1 MSVRT
6 FTADSARSAL
16 VRSLDFVCLVGAYGI
31 ATAIASKLARADMF
45 IWPGSESSD
54 ILGWPAQYIVL
65 LLTAVIAWNAV
76 GGYLG
81 IFRSDDASSTTGTV
95 NQFGR
100 AAVLWVAAIGVA
112 IFLFKLPNVSRLFVL
127 SFVSLGIMLIAL
139 REYFVRV
146 LRRLK
151 HQDQRRVAIV
161 IGNGA
166 QADWLVE
173 YLRKHFSPEPYSVVK
188 RPDADE
194 RSESHTN
201 GTQLGNGL
209 NGTQPGNGLSG
220 TRPKI
225 SFEVF
230 LAAADM
236 TEDACSLIPQLLKRG
251 IKTHIIPA
259 VFDASIFRLAVSDIG
274 GVPLITVRGGEIDVL
289 EAVIKRAIDF
299 TGALLMIAFAAPLM
313 IVLAILIKI
322 SSSGPVLFRQERL
335 GKNGRRIYIYKFLDL
350 VDDAESILQKNEILY
365 RKYVKNNYKLPKG
378 KDPRIP
384 PLGRILRQTS
394 LDELPQLI
402 NVLKGEMS
410 LVGPRPV
417 VPGEIEQY
425 GDCASL
431 LLSVHPGLTGQWQV
445 SGRSDIADYAQ
456 RVERDMEYLRD
467 QSVAT
472 DLRILLRTLPA
483 VLLRQ
488 GAH

>member
-1 MSVRT
+1 
-6 FTADSARSAL
+6 
-16 VRSLDFVCLVGAYGI
+16 
-31 ATAIASKLARADMF
+31 
-45 IWPGSESSD
+45 
-54 ILGWPAQYIVL
+54 
-65 LLTAVIAWNAV
+65 
-76 GGYLG
+76 
-81 IFRSDDASSTTGTV
+81 
-95 NQFGR
+95 
-100 AAVLWVAAIGVA
+100 
-112 IFLFKLPNVSRLFVL
+112 
-127 SFVSLGIMLIAL
+127 VSLGIILIAT
-139 REYFVRV
+139 REYLLEA
-146 LRRLK
+146 LRRLN
-151 HQDQRRVAIV
+151 QEDQHRVAIV

-173 YLRKHFSPEPYSVVK
+173 YLRKHFSPHPYSVVK

-201 GTQLGNGL
+201 GTQPVGGL
-209 NGTQPGNGLSG
+209 NGTLP
-220 TRPKI
+220 RI

-230 LAAADM
+230 VAAADM
-236 TEDACSLIPQLLKRG
+236 SEDACSLIPQLLKRG
-251 IKTHIIPA
+251 IKTHIIPG

-274 GVPLITVRGGEIDVL
+274 GVPVVTVRGGEIDAL

-299 TGALLMIAFAAPLM
+299 IGALFMLALAAPLM
-313 IVLAILIKI
+313 TVLAVLIKI

-335 GKNGRRIYIYKFLDL
+335 GKNGRRIYIYKFRTMRS
-350 VDDAESILQKNEILY
+350 DAESILQKNKELY
-365 RKYVKNNYKLPKG
+365 REYVKNNYKLPKG
-378 KDPRIP
+378 KDPRIT
-384 PLGRILRQTS
+384 PLGRVLRQTS

-456 RVERDMEYLRD
+456 RVKLDMEYLRD
-467 QSVAT
+467 QTVAT

>member
-16 VRSLDFVCLVGAYGI
+16 VRSLDFVCLVAAYGI
-31 ATAIASKLARADMF
+31 ATAIASRLASAGMF

-54 ILGWPAQYIVL
+54 ILGWPAQYVVL

-81 IFRSDDASSTTGTV
+81 IFRSDDASSPTGTV

-112 IFLFKLPNVSRLFVL
+112 IFLFKLPDVSRLFVL
-127 SFVSLGIMLIAL
+127 SFASLGIMLIAL

-146 LRRLK
+146 LRRLN
-151 HQDQRRVAIV
+151 QADQRRVAIV

-173 YLRKHFSPEPYSVVK
+173 YLRKHFSPQPYSVVK
-188 RPDADE
+188 RPDADA

-201 GTQLGNGL
+201 GTQ
-209 NGTQPGNGLSG
+209 PVDGLSD
-220 TRPKI
+220 TRPRI

-230 LAAADM
+230 VAAADM
-236 TEDACSLIPQLLKRG
+236 SEDACSLIPQLLKRG

-274 GVPLITVRGGEIDVL
+274 GVPLVTVRGGEIDVL

-299 TGALLMIAFAAPLM
+299 TGSLLMLALAAPLM
-313 IVLAILIKI
+313 IVLAVLVKI

-335 GKNGRRIYIYKFLDL
+335 GKNGRRIYIYKFRTMRS
-350 VDDAESILQKNEILY
+350 DAESILQKNEKLY
-365 RKYVKNNYKLPKG
+365 REYVKNNYKLPKG
-378 KDPRIP
+378 KDPRIT

-402 NVLKGEMS
+402 NVFKGEMS

-417 VPGEIEQY
+417 VPSEIEQY

-456 RVERDMEYLRD
+456 RVKLDMEYLRD
-467 QSVAT
+467 QSVAR

>member
-6 FTADSARSAL
+6 FTADNARSAL
-16 VRSLDFVCLVGAYGI
+16 VRSLDFVCLVAAYGI
-31 ATAIASKLARADMF
+31 ATAIASRLARAGMF

-54 ILGWPAQYIVL
+54 ILGWPAQYVVL

-81 IFRSDDASSTTGTV
+81 IFRSDDASSPTGTV

-100 AAVLWVAAIGVA
+100 AAILWVAAIGVA
-112 IFLFKLPNVSRLFVL
+112 IFLFKLPDVSRLFVL
-127 SFVSLGIMLIAL
+127 SFASLGIMLIAL

-146 LRRLK
+146 LRRLN
-151 HQDQRRVAIV
+151 QEDQRRVAIV

-166 QADWLVE
+166 QADWLVG
-173 YLRKHFSPEPYSVVK
+173 YLRKHFSPQPYSVVK
-188 RPDADE
+188 RPDTDE
-194 RSESHTN
+194 GSESHTSESHTN
-201 GTQLGNGL
+201 GI
-209 NGTQPGNGLSG
+209 QPVDGLSD
-220 TRPKI
+220 TRPRV

-230 LAAADM
+230 VAAADM
-236 TEDACSLIPQLLKRG
+236 SEDACSLIPQLLKRG

-259 VFDASIFRLAVSDIG
+259 VFDASIFRLAVSDLG
-274 GVPLITVRGGEIDVL
+274 GVPLVTVRGGEIDAL

-299 TGALLMIAFAAPLM
+299 TGALLMLALAAPLM
-313 IVLAILIKI
+313 TVLAVLVKI
-322 SSSGPVLFRQERL
+322 SSSGPILFRQERL
-335 GKNGRRIYIYKFLDL
+335 GKNGRRIYIYKFRTMRS
-350 VDDAESILQKNEILY
+350 DAESILQKNEKLY
-365 RKYVKNNYKLPKG
+365 REYVKNNYKLPKG
-378 KDPRIP
+378 KDYRIT

-417 VPGEIEQY
+417 VPTEIEQY

-456 RVERDMEYLRD
+456 RVKLDMEYLRD

>member
-1 MSVRT
+1 MPVRT

-16 VRSLDFVCLVGAYGI
+16 VRTLDFVCLLAAYGI
-31 ATAIASKLARADMF
+31 ATAIASRLVREGMF

-54 ILGWPAQYIVL
+54 ILGWPAQYVVL

-81 IFRSDDASSTTGTV
+81 IFRSDDGSSPIDTV
-95 NQFGR
+95 SQFGR

-127 SFVSLGIMLIAL
+127 SFVSFGIMLIGL
-139 REYFVRV
+139 RDYFVRV
-146 LRRLK
+146 LRRLN
-151 HQDQRRVAIV
+151 HEDQRRVAIV
-161 IGNGA
+161 IGNGV

-173 YLRKHFSPEPYSVVK
+173 YLRKHFSPQPYSVVK

-194 RSESHTN
+194 TSESHTN
-201 GTQLGNGL
+201 GTQ
-209 NGTQPGNGLSG
+209 PADELSG
-220 TRPKI
+220 TRPRI
-225 SFEVF
+225 SCEVF
-230 LAAADM
+230 VAAADM
-236 TEDACSLIPQLLKRG
+236 SEEACSLIPQLLKRG

-274 GVPLITVRGGEIDVL
+274 GVPLITVRGGEIDLL
-289 EAVIKRAIDF
+289 EAMIKRAIDF
-299 TGALLMIAFAAPLM
+299 TGALLMLALAAPLM
-313 IVLAILIKI
+313 LVIAVLVKI

-335 GKNGRRIYIYKFLDL
+335 GKNGRPIYIYKFRTMRS
-350 VDDAESILQKNEILY
+350 DAESILRKNKKLY
-365 RKYVKNNYKLPKG
+365 NEYVKNNYKLRKG
-378 KDPRIP
+378 EDPRIT
-384 PLGRILRQTS
+384 PLGQILRQTS

-456 RVERDMEYLRD
+456 RVKLDMEYLRD
-467 QSVAT
+467 QSAAT